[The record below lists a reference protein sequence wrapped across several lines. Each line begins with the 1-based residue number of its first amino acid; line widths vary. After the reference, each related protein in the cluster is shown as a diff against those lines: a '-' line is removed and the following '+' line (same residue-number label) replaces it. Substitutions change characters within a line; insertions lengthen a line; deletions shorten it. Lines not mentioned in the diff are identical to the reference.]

1 MKRNR
6 TLIGALTILLFL
18 ATSVA
23 ASESYQGRFERT
35 LQVSGPA
42 DLEVLTHSG
51 DVIVRSG
58 GAGNI
63 RIIGKIH
70 VENRWWGG
78 EKKDDVAAIE
88 KNPPIQQSGNSIRVD
103 YLNYRNISIDYEI
116 TAPADTRLR
125 SKSGSGNLIVEGLHA
140 NVDLETGSGDVRL
153 RDLTGEVR
161 AHTGSGNIRADNV
174 SGAFDARAGSGD
186 IRLEEKGQGD
196 VRADTGSG
204 NIEVRDVNGG
214 LHASAGSGNVKV
226 EGKPAND
233 WNVKTGS
240 GNVEVKVPEQ
250 AAFDVDI
257 STSSGTVTVD
267 HPISTTIQG
276 RVQSPQREIRGQ
288 VHGGGP
294 EVRVH
299 TGSGD
304 IHVY

>member
-6 TLIGALTILLFL
+6 TLMGSLTILLSL
-18 ATSVA
+18 ATSLA
-23 ASESYQGRFERT
+23 TADSYQGRFERT

-58 GAGNI
+58 EAGNI
-63 RIIGKIH
+63 RILGKIH

-78 EKKDDVAAIE
+78 DKKDDVSAIE
-88 KNPPIQQSGNSIRVD
+88 KNPPIQQSGNSVRVD
-103 YLNYRNISIDYEI
+103 YLNYRNISVDYEI
-116 TAPADTRLR
+116 TVPPDTRLR

-140 NVDLETGSGDVRL
+140 NLELETGSGDVRL
-153 RDLTGEVR
+153 RDLTGEVH

-174 SGAFDARAGSGD
+174 SGAFDAHAGSGD

-226 EGKPAND
+226 EGKPAYD